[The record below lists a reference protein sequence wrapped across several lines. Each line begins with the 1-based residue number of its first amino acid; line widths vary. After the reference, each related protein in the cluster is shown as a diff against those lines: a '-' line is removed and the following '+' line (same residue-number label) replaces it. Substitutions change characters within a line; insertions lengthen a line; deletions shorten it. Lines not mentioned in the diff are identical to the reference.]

1 MDKSLALSP
10 QTLDEIDFFDLD
22 MFTKGDPHAAWS
34 LLRKEAPVWWHDREG
49 GEKFWCVTGY
59 DDTRSV
65 LGDAHLFSSA
75 RPGVVLLDNIALEAP
90 SFPMEAR
97 PMIHQD
103 PPLHLPRRKVIRH
116 RFTPPS
122 IARLEEQ
129 LRRYTINCLEE
140 VADKREVDFVTEV
153 AHRIPA
159 AIALSL
165 MGVPE
170 ADWDRMAELEHLSVT
185 GGSDPEFTGA
195 QERTDA
201 YAAAATEIFM
211 YFYQLAERRKA
222 EPGDDLISQLVHGEV
237 DGEPM
242 AIGNVVADAILLLA
256 GGLDTTRAAASGGAM
271 LPLMQ
276 NPDQLRLLQE
286 DPSRLVTGVDEFVRW
301 ASPIVHEARAVTA
314 DTELHGVALREGDRI
329 AVWSPSANRDE
340 HYFDDPF
347 RFDVTRPATRH
358 LGFAHGE
365 HFCLGVHLARLTL
378 RVEFSEILARF
389 GSFELTG
396 EPVRVR
402 SNFVGGLTHLPMR
415 MNPR

>member
-1 MDKSLALSP
+1 
-10 QTLDEIDFFDLD
+10 
-22 MFTKGDPHAAWS
+22 
-34 LLRKEAPVWWHDREG
+34 
-49 GEKFWCVTGY
+49 
-59 DDTRSV
+59 
-65 LGDAHLFSSA
+65 
-75 RPGVVLLDNIALEAP
+75 
-90 SFPMEAR
+90 
-97 PMIHQD
+97 
-103 PPLHLPRRKVIRH
+103 
-116 RFTPPS
+116 
-122 IARLEEQ
+122 
-129 LRRYTINCLEE
+129 
-140 VADKREVDFVTEV
+140 
-153 AHRIPA
+153 
-159 AIALSL
+159 
-165 MGVPE
+165 
-170 ADWDRMAELEHLSVT
+170 
-185 GGSDPEFTGA
+185 
-195 QERTDA
+195 
-201 YAAAATEIFM
+201 M
-211 YFYQLAERRKA
+211 YFYQLAERRKL

-237 DGEPM
+237 NGEPM
-242 AIGNVVADAILLLA
+242 PIGNVVADAILLLA
-256 GGLDTTRAAASGGAM
+256 GGLDTTRAAASIGAM

-340 HYFDDPF
+340 HYFAEPF
-347 RFDVTRPATRH
+347 RFDVTRPPTRH
-358 LGFAHGE
+358 LGFAYGE